1 MAQSFPVHIAPT
13 LDEADQRLDQFL
25 ASRLDVS
32 RARVQEL
39 IAAGTILVNN
49 APAKASLKLRG
60 GERITI
66 LGPAAR
72 PPLRAIAEEIPIDIV
87 YEDGDLAIINKPAGM
102 MVHAGAGATDDQRN
116 RGTLV
121 NALLHHFGSLSAVGG
136 EMRPGIVHRLDKET
150 SGLIVV
156 AKNDEAHRKLAA
168 QFARREVKKTYAA
181 LVHGWLKKDHGTIAA
196 SISRDRV
203 RRTRMTTRLAGGRE
217 AISHYRAVR
226 RLDTPYGKFT
236 LIEVKIDTGRTHQIR
251 VHLASLG
258 HPVVGD
264 KLYGAPGEMQ
274 ATSKSPPSREK
285 RDKGGAPGTYA
296 AISLPRNFLHAAELE
311 LAHPRSG
318 EKIALKSPLPAELE
332 QFLAVLER
340 DTISIAPKSQ
350 QAERRGRM

>member
-1 MAQSFPVHIAPT
+1 MAAVFPPQFAT
-13 LDEADQRLDQFL
+13 TSEDAGQRLDQFL

-39 IAAGTILVNN
+39 ILTEKILLNDV
-49 APAKASLKLRG
+49 PAKASLKLRG

-66 LGPAAR
+66 LAPAAR
-72 PPLRAIAEEIPIDIV
+72 PPLRAIAEEIPLDIV
-87 YEDGDLAIINKPAGM
+87 YEDEDLAIINKPAGM

-121 NALLHHFGSLSAVGG
+121 NALLHHFATLSAVGG

-168 QFARREVKKTYAA
+168 QFARREVSKTYAA
-181 LVHGWLKKDHGTIAA
+181 LVHGWLKKDRGTISA
-196 SISRDRV
+196 SISRDPV

-217 AISHYRAVR
+217 AVSHYRAVR
-226 RLDTPYGKFT
+226 RLDTPYGKFS

-251 VHLASLG
+251 VHMASLG

-264 KLYGAPGEMQ
+264 KLYGAPAEVKGR
-274 ATSKSPPSREK
+274 AKGTSVEPL
-285 RDKGGAPGTYA
+285 
-296 AISLPRNFLHAAELE
+296 SLPRNFLHAAELE
-311 LAHPRSG
+311 LAHPRTG
-318 EKIALKSPLPAELE
+318 EKIALNSPLPAALQE
-332 QFLAVLER
+332 FLRLLER
-340 DTISIAPKSQ
+340 NPISVATKS
-350 QAERRGRM
+350 E